1 MNDLMQRFFS
11 HRAFQR
17 PFFRFLLGLLAGVLL
32 HYVLY
37 RISLPVKPFIYAAF

>member
-1 MNDLMQRFFS
+1 MNDSMQRFFS

-17 PFFRFLLGLLAGVLL
+17 PLFRFLLGLLVGIFI

-37 RISLPVKPFIYAAF
+37 RISLPVKPFIYVAF

>member
-1 MNDLMQRFFS
+1 MNDAMQRFLR

-17 PFFRFLLGLLAGVLL
+17 PFFRFLLGLLVGLFL

-37 RISLPVKPFIYAAF
+37 RISLPVKPFIYVAF